1 MFDGS
6 VFWSVG
12 VGGGERSGRALGAP
26 KRLWPDGFVVIVG
39 VFVVAVGVSA
49 EEGGEWPRGGGGVV
63 RMRGWTGV
71 WSFLA
76 RGEWLV
82 VLWLTLAWTV
92 FLRRVL
98 GEVGGAGIRG
108 GSEGAC
114 GRRY

>member
-1 MFDGS
+1 M
-6 VFWSVG
+6 
-12 VGGGERSGRALGAP
+12 
-26 KRLWPDGFVVIVG
+26 
-39 VFVVAVGVSA
+39 A
-49 EEGGEWPRGGGGVV
+49 EGGGGGVV

-71 WSFLA
+71 WSFLV

-92 FLRRVL
+92 FLRRVW
-98 GEVGGAGIRG
+98 GEVGGGGIRG

>member
-6 VFWSVG
+6 VPWSVG
-12 VGGGERSGRALGAP
+12 VGGGERSWRALAAP
-26 KRLWPDGFVVIVG
+26 KRLWPDGFVVIDG

-49 EEGGEWPRGGGGVV
+49 EGGGEWPRGGGVV

-71 WSFLA
+71 WSFLV

-92 FLRRVL
+92 FLRRVC
-98 GEVGGAGIRG
+98 GKVGGAGIRG

>member
-1 MFDGS
+1 M
-6 VFWSVG
+6 
-12 VGGGERSGRALGAP
+12 
-26 KRLWPDGFVVIVG
+26 
-39 VFVVAVGVSA
+39 A
-49 EEGGEWPRGGGGVV
+49 EGGGGGVV

-71 WSFLA
+71 WNFLA
-76 RGEWLV
+76 RGAWLV

-92 FLRRVL
+92 FLRRVW

>member
-1 MFDGS
+1 M
-6 VFWSVG
+6 
-12 VGGGERSGRALGAP
+12 
-26 KRLWPDGFVVIVG
+26 
-39 VFVVAVGVSA
+39 
-49 EEGGEWPRGGGGVV
+49 V

-71 WSFLA
+71 WHFLA
-76 RGEWLV
+76 RDEWLV

-92 FLRRVL
+92 ALRRVW

>member
-1 MFDGS
+1 M
-6 VFWSVG
+6 
-12 VGGGERSGRALGAP
+12 
-26 KRLWPDGFVVIVG
+26 
-39 VFVVAVGVSA
+39 A
-49 EEGGEWPRGGGGVV
+49 EEGGGVV

-71 WSFLA
+71 WSFWT

-82 VLWLTLAWTV
+82 VLWLTLACTV
-92 FLRRVL
+92 FLRRVW